1 MPHRVCNCRRRRF
14 TDRDDQARVA
24 LCRRQQPLRSCASCP
39 DQPIS
44 TDRAHPSKRL
54 SARYSAVMTIPETR
68 PLGPTVADWSDFRQ
82 VMAISWAARWRAV
95 RKQRAMLAALI
106 AVPTAYTAYIVAT
119 TLVFGTSW
127 ALAVGGWA
135 AFMLVAILLVIGE
148 VLCHTAWRLLD
159 RRRIVLLSSTRGA
172 ALDVQFNKDVVTF
185 SNHGRLPRD
194 TSAAVLRA
202 EVARWVGAL
211 PHRVEVKAQNTQVA
225 ELYTKQFPELT
236 AGEPDALGRIP
247 LTVTV

>member
-1 MPHRVCNCRRRRF
+1 M
-14 TDRDDQARVA
+14 A
-24 LCRRQQPLRSCASCP
+24 
-39 DQPIS
+39 
-44 TDRAHPSKRL
+44 
-54 SARYSAVMTIPETR
+54 IPTTR
-68 PLGPTVADWSDFRQ
+68 PLGPAVAGWSDFRQ

-148 VLCHTAWRLLD
+148 VLGHTVWRLLD
-159 RRRIVLLSSTRGA
+159 RRRLVLLSSTRGA

-185 SNHGRLPRD
+185 SNHGRLLRD

-202 EVARWVGAL
+202 EVARWVRTL

-236 AGEPDALGRIP
+236 PGEPDALGRIP
-247 LTVTV
+247 LTITV